1 MKIFAAPLQ
10 GFTEATWRNIHS
22 EVYGGVDS
30 YVTPFLRIEKG
41 GIRSKDVRDVEKKN
55 NSVAHLVPQLIAASP
70 EEFVPIVEFIAGEGY
85 REVDINMGCS
95 FALQV
100 RRMHGAGL
108 LPHPDKVA
116 ALMRA
121 TERFPEIAF
130 SVKMRLGWDSK
141 DEWRA
146 LLPILND
153 TSLVRIVLHPRTGRE
168 QYREPADTEA
178 FALFCE
184 ECRHPLV
191 YNGDLAAR
199 EDIERIM
206 QRFPNLE
213 GVMVGRGLL
222 ANPALGLEVKQQRGL
237 SRGEKASLAATF
249 HRKFYEAMSPRLQG
263 NTQLLSKFKPYWE
276 YLLPDMEKRDR
287 KAILKASTAE
297 KYLMAVNNA
306 LARY

>member
-41 GIRSKDVRDVEKKN
+41 EIRSKDVRDVEKKN

-70 EEFVPIVEFIAGEGY
+70 EEFVPIVEFIVGEGY

-130 SVKMRLGWDSK
+130 SVKMRL
-141 DEWRA
+141 A
-146 LLPILND
+146 M
-153 TSLVRIVLHPRTGRE
+153 
-168 QYREPADTEA
+168 
-178 FALFCE
+178 
-184 ECRHPLV
+184 
-191 YNGDLAAR
+191 AASCSSNSN
-199 EDIERIM
+199 ERKNACKSWM
-206 QRFPNLE
+206 GKSTNSEMDFP
-213 GVMVGRGLL
+213 
-222 ANPALGLEVKQQRGL
+222 P
-237 SRGEKASLAATF
+237 TF
-249 HRKFYEAMSPRLQG
+249 
-263 NTQLLSKFKPYWE
+263 T
-276 YLLPDMEKRDR
+276 
-287 KAILKASTAE
+287 
-297 KYLMAVNNA
+297 
-306 LARY
+306 